1 MRNSIIYHR
10 GANPVCVSFSGLM
23 VLLIVLFLV
32 LLVHDPLGDQLCV
45 FYSKTNDL
53 FADFFNL
60 QIYIA
65 DNDVYHNLYHGLEQ
79 KNYLPLAYMILDLFN
94 GFAPYSGMTLQ
105 DTYLS
110 HPAIISCVLFTL
122 GSVLL
127 LFHALS
133 KLVRLDATLFFI
145 LCFSSVFLFTIE
157 RGNLII
163 LSAALAFYFLAYKDR
178 QESGLR
184 FFALTCL
191 CVSVVLKGFPIVF
204 GLYLLEKK
212 RYLDI
217 LICVVV
223 TLLLAFLPFL
233 YFQHGFDN
241 IPQFLSNVQ
250 MNNQMYDDGLYQRFG
265 LIVLNR
271 LFFGALHAYET
282 VYAEVGYMV
291 AKGTVILLSLLSILL
306 FFKERVTW
314 KKIMMISIIIA
325 CLPSNNGFY
334 CALYFLPGL
343 LLFLRDHQ
351 GRKID
356 WVYMVLFCVVL
367 NPLQIAV
374 HGIVISWILSNL
386 AVLIIW
392 VLLLSETIS
401 DLWISKR
408 IIIKKYIKS

>member
-1 MRNSIIYHR
+1 MESSIINYW
-10 GANPVCVSFSGLM
+10 GVNPVRVLFSRLM
-23 VLLIVLFLV
+23 VMLIGLFLV
-32 LLVHDPLGDQLCV
+32 LLVYDPLGDQLCV

-53 FADFFNL
+53 FADFFNV

-94 GFAPYSGMTLQ
+94 GFAPYSSMTLQ

-127 LFHALS
+127 MFHALS
-133 KLVRLDATLFFI
+133 KLVKLDATLLFI
-145 LCFSSVFLFTIE
+145 LCFSSVFLFTLE

-163 LSAALAFYFLAYKDR
+163 LSVALTFYFLAYKDC

-184 FFALTCL
+184 YFALTCL
-191 CVSVVLKGFPIVF
+191 CLSVVLKGFPIVF
-204 GLYLLEKK
+204 GLYLLEGR
-212 RYLDI
+212 RYRDI
-217 LICVVV
+217 LYCVVV
-223 TLLLAFLPFL
+223 TLLLTILPFL

-250 MNNQMYDDGLYQRFG
+250 MNTQMYDDGLYQRFG

-271 LFFGALHAYET
+271 LFFGALHAYDT
-282 VYAEVGYMV
+282 VYAEVGYIV
-291 AKGTVILLSLLSILL
+291 AKGAVILLSLLSIFL
-306 FFKERVTW
+306 FFIERVTW

-325 CLPSNNGFY
+325 YLPSNNGFY

-343 LLFLRDHQ
+343 LLFLRDQQ

-356 WVYMVLFCVVL
+356 WAYMFLFCVVL
-367 NPLQIAV
+367 NPLQIPV

-386 AVLIIW
+386 AVFIIW

>member
-1 MRNSIIYHR
+1 MGSIINQMGVPPIR
-10 GANPVCVSFSGLM
+10 TSFRWLMILLIILFM
-23 VLLIVLFLV
+23 VLLI
-32 LLVHDPLGDQLCV
+32 HDPLGDQLCV

-79 KNYLPLAYMILDLFN
+79 KNYLPLAYIILDLFN
-94 GFAPYSGMTLQ
+94 GFAHYSGMTLQ

-122 GSVLL
+122 VSVLL
-127 LFHALS
+127 LFHSLS
-133 KLVRLDATLFFI
+133 KLVTLDATLIFI

-157 RGNLII
+157 RGNLIL
-163 LSAALAFYFLAYKDR
+163 LSAALAFYFLAYKDSADWR
-178 QESGLR
+178 LR
-184 FFALTCL
+184 YLALTSL
-191 CVSVVLKGFPIVF
+191 CVSIVLKGFPIVF
-204 GLYLLEKK
+204 GLYLLEEK
-212 RYLDI
+212 RYRDI
-217 LICVVV
+217 LIGVVV

-233 YFQHGFDN
+233 YFQYGFDN

-271 LFFGALHAYET
+271 LFFGAFHAYET
-282 VYAEVGYMV
+282 VYAGIGYMV
-291 AKGTVILLSLLSILL
+291 AKGVVVLLSLLSILL
-306 FFKERVTW
+306 FFKEQVTW

-334 CALYFLPGL
+334 CALYFLPGI
-343 LLFLRDHQ
+343 LLFLCDHQ
-351 GRKID
+351 SRQID
-356 WVYMVLFCVVL
+356 WVYMLLFCVVL

-386 AVLIIW
+386 AVLIVW
-392 VLLLSETIS
+392 LMLLSETTRN
-401 DLWISKR
+401 LLTSKR
-408 IIIKKYIKS
+408 IMNQNYIKT